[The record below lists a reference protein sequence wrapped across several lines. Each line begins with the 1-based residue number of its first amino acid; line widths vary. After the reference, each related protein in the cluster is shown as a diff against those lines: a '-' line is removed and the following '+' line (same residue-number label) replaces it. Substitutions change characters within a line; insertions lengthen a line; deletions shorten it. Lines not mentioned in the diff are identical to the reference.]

1 MPTLEYPVLLDNMEV
16 VFQRAHDGAKTCKAF
31 ATLIQQTA
39 ALEEGYG
46 NSIVKVCELSREGRK
61 GGEDDDC
68 WGTRIV
74 KGRPTRAFP

>member
-1 MPTLEYPVLLDNMEV
+1 MEV

-46 NSIVKVCELSREGRK
+46 NSIVKVCM
-61 GGEDDDC
+61 
-68 WGTRIV
+68 
-74 KGRPTRAFP
+74 